1 MDSNSQHS
9 DDSSLLVTDKYTH
22 DLTSVKSHFYNNN
35 YTPDNIKKVFN
46 KNFTVDLDDIKQLNA
61 LVVEKCKIHKSEGFL
76 IDVNLRFSNRK
87 QLHFGS
93 WLDFERYTWDDEP
106 STLINITLSWNFN
119 AVFEGISTPQPQ
131 KLIVK
136 LSNGMRPEEML
147 NIIFSG
153 DINEVSEL
161 ENNYFPVVAQ
171 VIFTNRTFGNELIDL
186 VGKWTDNLRNSSFK
200 NNSLVFKLKKNK
212 RKVAKLIEYSL
223 IIFIFW
229 GSLQTLVMYLSQQ
242 NYNNFQNTASVLIS
256 NIAYA
261 IGIMAFTWIMSFKF
275 SNFIARSIFKSLEEY
290 GDVHI
295 FNITKKDQDRQGKL
309 KKERKYA
316 IIKLILMGILTVI
329 TNIFFMFLEK
339 ILF

>member
-1 MDSNSQHS
+1 MNSDNQSS
-9 DDSSLLVTDKYTH
+9 DDSSLLATDQFTQE
-22 DLTSVKSHFYNNN
+22 LTTVKAHFYNAN

-46 KNFTVDLDDIKQLNA
+46 KNFTVDLNDIRQLNS
-61 LVVEKCKIHKSEGFL
+61 LIVEKCKIHKSQGFI

-87 QLHFGS
+87 QIHFGS
-93 WLDFERYTWDDEP
+93 WLDFERYSWDDEP
-106 STLINITLSWNFN
+106 STLVSFTLSWNFN
-119 AVFEGISTPQPQ
+119 AVFEGVATPQPQ

-153 DINEVSEL
+153 DLNDVSEL

-186 VGKWTDNLRNSSFK
+186 VGKWTDGLQNPTVKS
-200 NNSLVFKLKKNK
+200 NSLIYKLKKNK
-212 RKVAKLIEYSL
+212 IKVAKLIEYSL
-223 IIFIFW
+223 IIFISW
-229 GSLQTLVMYLSQQ
+229 GSLQALAMYFSQIK
-242 NYNNFQNTASVLIS
+242 YNNLLSTANTLLPGVI
-256 NIAYA
+256 YA
-261 IGIMAFTWIMSFKF
+261 IGITIFTWKISFRF
-275 SNFIARSIFKSLEEY
+275 SRFIAKIVYSSLEEY

-295 FNITKKDQDRQGKL
+295 FNITKRDKARQGKL

-316 IIKLILMGILTVI
+316 IIKLVAMTVVTVA
-329 TNIFFMFLEK
+329 TNVFFMLLER

>member
-1 MDSNSQHS
+1 MSSDNQHH
-9 DDSSLLVTDKYTH
+9 DDSALLLTDQYTQ
-22 DLTSVKSHFYNNN
+22 DLTTVKAHFYNNN
-35 YTPDNIKKVFN
+35 FTPDNIKKVFN
-46 KNFTVDLDDIKQLNA
+46 KNFTVELSDIKQLNS
-61 LVVEKCKIHKSEGFL
+61 LVVDKCKIHKSEGFI

-93 WLDFERYTWDDEP
+93 WTDFERYSWDDEP
-106 STLINITLSWNFN
+106 AALVDFTLSWNFN
-119 AVFEGISTPQPQ
+119 AVFVDAPTPQPQ

-153 DINEVSEL
+153 DLNEVSEL

-186 VGKWTDNLRNSSFK
+186 VGKWTDGLQNPSFK
-200 NNSLVFKLKKNK
+200 NNSIIFKLKKNK

-223 IIFIFW
+223 IFFICW
-229 GSLQTLVMYLSQQ
+229 GSLQALVTYLSQQ
-242 NYNNFQNTASVLIS
+242 SYKNFLISANVLIPS
-256 NIAYA
+256 FAYA
-261 IGIMAFTWIMSFKF
+261 IGIVSFIWILSFKL
-275 SNFIARSIFKSLEEY
+275 SHFIAKIVFRSLEEY

-295 FNITKKDQDRQGKL
+295 FNITKSDKLRQGKL

-316 IIKLILMGILTVI
+316 IIKLISMTVLTIV